1 MNKIIIDKAIE
12 IKLVATD
19 IDGVWTDSKMY
30 YTNLGEHMKSFST
43 YDGMAV
49 ELLHKNNFIVAILT
63 SENSQIVKRRAEKL
77 NIKYV
82 YINETEKL
90 LRMKSLCNRL
100 NISLSNVAYI
110 GDDVNDLDLLRKVG
124 VSAMPLNSPILNL
137 FNPDYITKK
146 MGGDGAF
153 REFVDIII
161 QYKK

>member
-1 MNKIIIDKAIE
+1 MIKIKKTAPN
-12 IKLVATD
+12 IKLIASD
-19 IDGVWTDSKMY
+19 IDGVWTDAKMH
-30 YTNLGEHMKSFST
+30 YTDRGEYMKSFSS

-49 ELLHKNNFIVAILT
+49 SFLKELKIDVAILT

-110 GDDVNDLDLLRKVG
+110 GDDVNDLDLLQKVG

-137 FNPDYITKK
+137 FNPDYITKR

-153 REFVDIII
+153 REFVDLII

>member
-1 MNKIIIDKAIE
+1 MIKIKKIAHN
-12 IKLVATD
+12 IKLIASD
-19 IDGVWTDSKMY
+19 IDGVWTDAKMH
-30 YTNLGEHMKSFST
+30 YTDRGEYMKSFSS

-49 ELLHKNNFIVAILT
+49 SFLKELKIDVAILT

-110 GDDVNDLDLLRKVG
+110 GDDVNDLDLLQKVG

-153 REFVDIII
+153 REFVDLII